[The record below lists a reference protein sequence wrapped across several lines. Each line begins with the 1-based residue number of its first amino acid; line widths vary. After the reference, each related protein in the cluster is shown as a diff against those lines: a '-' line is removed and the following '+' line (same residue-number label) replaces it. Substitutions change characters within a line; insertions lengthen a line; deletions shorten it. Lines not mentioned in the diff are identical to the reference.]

1 MDTLKIR
8 TIVYKEWA
16 EVFKNRIVLFSVAFL
31 PLILTALPI
40 VMLAFTGSMTEAEAM
55 SELTTADMEFFG
67 DQCIGLNAADCTNVY
82 TLNIFTIMF
91 MILPVA
97 IPSTIAA
104 YSIVGEKNARSLE
117 PLLATPITTVELL
130 AGKMIAAIIPA
141 IIATWGAFIIYLVS
155 ARFLV
160 NEVVFGRLLDPMW
173 IIAIFIVGPLFTLL
187 AVSFG
192 IMVSSRVSDPRVAE
206 QLSTLVILPIILLVV
221 GQSANFLI
229 LDTGLVV
236 IIAFITLVL
245 DAILLFFVIRVFERE
260 NILTRW
266 Q

>member
-1 MDTLKIR
+1 MDKIR
-8 TIVYKEWA
+8 TIVLKEWS

-31 PLILTALPI
+31 PLILTAIPI
-40 VMLAFTGSMTEAEAM
+40 VMLVLTGSEGGIE
-55 SELTTADMEFFG
+55 ELSQADLEFFG
-67 DQCIGLNAADCTNVY
+67 DQCVGLSADDCVLVY
-82 TLNIFTIMF
+82 TVNIFMLMF

-130 AGKMIAAIIPA
+130 LGKMIAAIIPA
-141 IIATWGAFIIYLVS
+141 IVATYGAFILFLVV

-160 NEVVFGRLLDPMW
+160 EQTVFSRILDPMW
-173 IIAIFIVGPLFTLL
+173 LLAIFVVGPLFTLL

-192 IMVSSRVSDPRVAE
+192 IMVSSRVTDPRVAE
-206 QLSTLVILPIILLVV
+206 QLSTLVILPVILLVV
-221 GQSANFLI
+221 GQSANLLIVDINLI
-229 LDTGLVV
+229 LIIGLVV
-236 IIAFITLVL
+236 LVL
-245 DAILLFFVIRVFERE
+245 DVVALFFVLRVFERE
-260 NILTRW
+260 HILTRW